1 MCQQGVWRSKEKNNK
16 KILEDKII
24 KTIEDKIIKDIKNLF
39 EQEENYYKPVRVG
52 NFYSNNYIEYENN
65 GNKIKALSIKEYL
78 DEGNH
83 TWKISAIPKSQ
94 IHVKFN

>member
-16 KILEDKII
+16 KIL
-24 KTIEDKIIKDIKNLF
+24 EDKIIKDIKNLF

-65 GNKIKALSIKEYL
+65 GDKIKALSIKEYL